1 MPMKSLCEW
10 FWVNRNWYV
19 FNLIVA
25 FCAMAASA
33 VFDFGGVPVHGLG
46 LVPFFQVGLA
56 VHDEVMLKS
65 FWDRWAY
72 SFPRTS
78 VAALIVMG
86 VVFGGFFFGL
96 VIRSFLGK

>member
-1 MPMKSLCEW
+1 MKSLCEW
-10 FWVNRNWYV
+10 FGVNRNWYV

-25 FCAMAASA
+25 FLAIAAHA

-86 VVFGGFFFGL
+86 VVFGGFLFGL
-96 VIRSFLGK
+96 LIKSFLGK

>member
-1 MPMKSLCEW
+1 MKSLCEW
-10 FWVNRNWYV
+10 FGVNRNWYV

-25 FCAMAASA
+25 FCAAAAST

-72 SFPRTS
+72 SFPRAS

-86 VVFGGFFFGL
+86 VVFGGFLFGL
-96 VIRSFLGK
+96 LIKSFLGK

>member
-10 FWVNRNWYV
+10 FGVNRNWYV

-25 FCAMAASA
+25 FCAIAAHT

>member
-1 MPMKSLCEW
+1 MKSLCEW
-10 FWVNRNWYV
+10 FGVNRNWYV
-19 FNLIVA
+19 FNLVVA
-25 FCAMAASA
+25 FCAAAAST
-33 VFDFGGVPVHGLG
+33 VFDFGGVPVHGLC

-78 VAALIVMG
+78 VAGLITAG
-86 VVFGGFFFGL
+86 PVFGGFVLGI
-96 VIRSFLGK
+96 VIKSFLGK